1 MKILGLALLFT
12 IAFCQSRLSVDIY
25 TESLCPDCMVFLL
38 NSLTEAVDTPDIEQ
52 MVHIRVVPYG
62 NVKRV
67 YNQATGKWQF
77 TCQHGS
83 VECYGNYVQL
93 CGQSILASKYP
104 TNNEILQA
112 QWAICI
118 DRRIFKPYTNTRF
131 DEAASLCAA
140 DFGISGTAVKECA
153 TGDQGYKLHLAAAEE
168 TDGLQ
173 PAHQYVPWIT
183 TNKRHSVTD
192 ENLIL
197 EDLVQWAC
205 NNYKGQKIDACTT
218 RSD

>member
-1 MKILGLALLFT
+1 MKFLGLALLFT
-12 IAFCQSRLSVDIY
+12 ITLCQSRLSVDVY
-25 TESLCPDCMVFLL
+25 TESLCPDCMEFLL
-38 NSLTEAVDTPDIEQ
+38 NSLTEAVDTPDIEE

-77 TCQHGS
+77 TCQHGA

-93 CGQSILASKYP
+93 CGQNILATKYP
-104 TNNEILQA
+104 NDNEILQV

-153 TGDQGYKLHLAAAEE
+153 NGDQGYKLHLAAAEE
-168 TDGLQ
+168 TDGLS
-173 PAHQYVPWIT
+173 PAHNYVPWIT
-183 TNKRHSVTD
+183 TNKRHIVTEED
-192 ENLIL
+192 LIL
-197 EDLVQWAC
+197 EDLVAWAC
-205 NNYKGQKIDACTT
+205 TNYQGPKIEACTT
-218 RSD
+218 RSA